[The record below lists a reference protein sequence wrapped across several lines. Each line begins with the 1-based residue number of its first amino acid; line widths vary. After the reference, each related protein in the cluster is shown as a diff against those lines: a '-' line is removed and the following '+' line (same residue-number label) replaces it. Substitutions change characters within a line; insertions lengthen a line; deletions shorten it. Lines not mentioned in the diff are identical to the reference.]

1 MPSHDFCRS
10 STIHNIS
17 PRELD
22 VLFIYSS
29 SQEQM
34 EAVFFVF
41 AANFEWRYLSWLLD
55 IVRLMYGFVCALLD
69 HEKLI
74 WST

>member
-1 MPSHDFCRS
+1 
-10 STIHNIS
+10 
-17 PRELD
+17 
-22 VLFIYSS
+22 
-29 SQEQM
+29 M